1 MGNSALQQMWQSDCR
16 ALSLNRWGHC
26 TATSLYVTQL
36 HSIPP
41 PHTHT
46 QTLHSTHSRWSEC
59 IGQWYL
65 IGGSVMHI
73 NRLHLL
79 PLEKWTFAVWGS
91 ECPSTH
97 IHWANITLTHTH
109 TQLEKSHNHK
119 PTTAYAMPL
128 PMLVCTVKNN
138 MYLNWGHCFEL
149 NKSKMMTPT
158 FYNSKLTEALLSNQR
173 NRHPVSEHMVKFWP
187 RAYFTL
193 LMHHK
198 FCMRGGVHG
207 PPVWGKSCVKEG
219 VPFFAHRWDEKS
231 SLLTWIWVNL
241 WYILQSPPSCLRFLL
256 YIPTSV

>member
-41 PHTHT
+41 PTHTHT
-46 QTLHSTHSRWSEC
+46 DAPFNTLTLKRMYRTVIFNRWFSNAYKSLTSVTLRKMDLRC
-59 IGQWYL
+59 VRQWV
-65 IGGSVMHI
+65 SVHP
-73 NRLHLL
+73 H
-79 PLEKWTFAVWGS
+79 PLSWY
-91 ECPSTH
+91 H
-97 IHWANITLTHTH
+97 THTH

-138 MYLNWGHCFEL
+138 MYLNWGQCFGL